1 MPHILIVE
9 DSPTMRSLLSTS
21 LEELDGQIKITQV
34 ASGFEALRHLPRE
47 QYDLI
52 VTDINMPDIN
62 GLELVSFVKSN
73 DSYRDIP
80 LIIVS
85 TESSERDRD
94 KGLELGADAYLVKP
108 FEPDALRDLVRE
120 MLDRGERGR

>member
-1 MPHILIVE
+1 
-9 DSPTMRSLLSTS
+9 
-21 LEELDGQIKITQV
+21 
-34 ASGFEALRHLPRE
+34 
-47 QYDLI
+47 
-52 VTDINMPDIN
+52 
-62 GLELVSFVKSN
+62 LELVSFVKSN
-73 DSYRDIP
+73 SSYRDIP

-120 MLDRGERGR
+120 LLDRGERGR

>member
-1 MPHILIVE
+1 
-9 DSPTMRSLLSTS
+9 MRSLLSTS
-21 LEELDGQIKITQV
+21 LEELAGPIKITQV
-34 ASGFEALRHLPRE
+34 ASGFEALRFLPRE

-73 DSYRDIP
+73 ASYRDIP

-120 MLDRGERGR
+120 LLDRGERGR